1 MGIIPC
7 PICMYLSEAR
17 GYDSPYIP
25 VCAALRLGL
34 CIIQPLRG
42 CTSYSVSAI
51 QSNISY
57 SVELCRYCSFTRSKH
72 PAVVSRRDTIMHNP
86 RLRES
91 SDRSLGLK
99 SISYCASERYIYE
112 GHENLGT
119 HSLVGRIHIPYS
131 FIPTCFLL
139 SPYIIY
145 VWQLATG
152 HKTARG
158 GTTTG

>member
-1 MGIIPC
+1 MSY
-7 PICMYLSEAR
+7 MYVPLRGTVGRSLEA
-17 GYDSPYIP
+17 P

-51 QSNISY
+51 QGNISY
-57 SVELCRYCSFTRSKH
+57 NVDLCRYCSFTRSKH

-99 SISYCASERYIYE
+99 SISYCASERYIHK
-112 GHENLGT
+112 GHGNPST
-119 HSLVGRIHIPYS
+119 HGLVIADTYLPHPL
-131 FIPTCFLL
+131 IPTFLL
-139 SPYIIY
+139 LTPKSSPEGKGDKSPS
-145 VWQLATG
+145 L
-152 HKTARG
+152 
-158 GTTTG
+158 

>member
-1 MGIIPC
+1 MYPQPPDYELMDCHVLYVCTSSRHEDII
-7 PICMYLSEAR
+7 AR
-17 GYDSPYIP
+17 IPP

-57 SVELCRYCSFTRSKH
+57 IWNSCQYCSLTRSKH
-72 PAVVSRRDTIMHNP
+72 SAVVSRRDTIMHNP

-99 SISYCASERYIYE
+99 SISYCASERYIHE
-112 GHENLGT
+112 GHGNILM
-119 HSLVGRIHIPYS
+119 V
-131 FIPTCFLL
+131 FLL
-139 SPYIIY
+139 THLFLSKCRKCVDLHETSIKN
-145 VWQLATG
+145 V
-152 HKTARG
+152 
-158 GTTTG
+158 